1 MTGGSFFTDAATVWH
16 RDLLRFVRRPGRI
29 VTSLVTPLVWMALFG
44 YGLQRG
50 FSTGGGQALVPV
62 GYDSYLDFSA
72 PGIIAMGM
80 LFTSIFSGM
89 SIIFDRQFGFLK
101 EILVAPVRRVSFVFG
116 KALGGMTT
124 SMVQGL
130 TLLVVSTFVFGLRFT
145 QPLGPAAGFL
155 ICVAVM
161 AMIGVSIVNLGI
173 AVAAKVE
180 SHEVFFLISNFLV
193 MPMFFLSGALYPTQ
207 NLPFAFRLV
216 IHLDPLYYG
225 VDALRWAIKGG
236 TVSELPLAVDLGALV
251 VFTVLTSSLAA
262 RLFEKS

>member
-1 MTGGSFFTDAATVWH
+1 MTGSAFFTDTATVWH

-29 VTSLVTPLVWMALFG
+29 VTSLVTPLVWMGLFG

-50 FSTGGGQALVPV
+50 FAGGGSLVPV
-62 GYDSYLDFSA
+62 GYSSYLDFTA

-89 SIIFDRQFGFLK
+89 AIIFDRQFGFLK
-101 EILVAPVRRVSFVFG
+101 EILVAPVRRISFVFG

-124 SMVQGL
+124 AMVQGV
-130 TLLVVSTFVFGLRFT
+130 TLLVVSVLVFGLRFT
-145 QPLGPAAGFL
+145 QPLGPLAGFL
-155 ICVAVM
+155 LCLVVM
-161 AMIGVSIVNLGI
+161 AMIGVSVVNLGI

-193 MPMFFLSGALYPTQ
+193 MPMFFLSGALYPTT
-207 NLPFAFRLV
+207 NLPLAFRFV

-236 TVSELPLAVDLGALV
+236 TVSELPLVVDLAALAA
-251 VFTVLTSSLAA
+251 FTLLTSTVAA
-262 RLFEKS
+262 RFFEKS